1 MTGVTTN
8 SIVEG
13 LMVASCISVSRIF
26 QDYKKDNIELIIERV
41 LHIVGLPI
49 QLISPQQFTKQTGY
63 IGDGLHA
70 ENNEAHLIFGG
81 FRFTKKNDA
90 NSGLPIYNYI
100 NRISKFRAYNIE
112 LHRDGGKQI
121 ISLWHNDLF

>member
-1 MTGVTTN
+1 MD
-8 SIVEG
+8 
-13 LMVASCISVSRIF
+13 F
-26 QDYKKDNIELIIERV
+26 QDDKKENIEIIIEQV
-41 LHIVGLPI
+41 LHITGFKI
-49 QLISPQQFTKQTGY
+49 RLICPQQVIKQTVN
-63 IGDGLHA
+63 IGDGFNA
-70 ENNEAHLIFGG
+70 EKDEAHLIFGG